1 MVCCREI
8 AQHGTFTKDLFRFAD
23 LRDTV
28 RISTFEFISFSHS
41 ADVVASPVVTTET
54 LTCSVAEVA
63 LALGVSAPT
72 VYRLITR
79 RFLRS
84 LDCLRHKRIPK
95 RQVYALVSGSGRG
108 GPWPSTSFK
117 RPAGKKIGKL
127 WVISGS
133 FDL

>member
-1 MVCCREI
+1 VVCCREI
-8 AQHGTFTKDLFRFAD
+8 GQHGTFTKAPFRFAV

-28 RISTFEFISFSHS
+28 RMSTSESISFSQS
-41 ADVVASPVVTTET
+41 ADVVASPVVTAET
-54 LTCSVAEVA
+54 LTYSVAEVA
-63 LALGVSAPT
+63 LALGVLAPT

-108 GPWPSTSFK
+108 GP
-117 RPAGKKIGKL
+117 
-127 WVISGS
+127 
-133 FDL
+133 